1 MSNTAGI
8 LEESS
13 GEYFKLGTTQLVVV
27 LQEGKVQKNLLT
39 FPDAHCS
46 CRSGRRARL
55 VKLELLPRHSIGV
68 AGQWTKNVFQ
78 LNLINTSV
86 APSTQSLQA

>member
-27 LQEGKVQKNLLT
+27 VVLREGKVQKNLLT

-68 AGQWTKNVFQ
+68 
-78 LNLINTSV
+78 
-86 APSTQSLQA
+86 PED